1 MNRQRRAN
9 AGVNSRYDEQTYC
22 LVSFPNHSKH
32 AIVPSV
38 VVDVDPIDHRDASI
52 KIRGIRRDV
61 HIIGSGKFFTLLAQC
76 REYSFV
82 LKPPFLCRLSFRI
95 ERRNT
100 AQGVEFQL
108 PSVQ

>member
-38 VVDVDPIDHRDASI
+38 VVDVDPDRPSKTRPI
-52 KIRGIRRDV
+52 KIRGSFGTAKYV
-61 HIIGSGKFFTLLAQC
+61 HIIRSLGVSSLLFSLSA
-76 REYSFV
+76 ESIHSF
-82 LKPPFLCRLSFRI
+82 
-95 ERRNT
+95 
-100 AQGVEFQL
+100 
-108 PSVQ
+108 